1 MNRRVLILGAGVYQA
16 PLIQKA
22 KAIGCHVIVATWKG
36 DYPGLAQADETW
48 FVDTR
53 DHKKL
58 CQLCKANGVGAVL
71 TTGTD
76 VAIPS
81 LGYICDKLGLPGITH
96 ETSLLCSNK
105 MLAQE
110 RFAKHG
116 VPTAMHKCVRALDE
130 AIDAVRVIG
139 LPVIIKAPD
148 SSGSRGV
155 IAVNHERELDSAFEQ
170 AMIVSKQGTVLVEE
184 LLIGHEFGAQAI
196 VSGGQVLHCLCH
208 NDTVTPPPVS
218 VPIGHSCPFNMA
230 DEIQRQ
236 ALNVTQQAVAAL
248 GISNAICNV
257 DLIATEHGVHILEIG
272 ARIGATGI
280 PEIIRRH
287 FGIDLYALA
296 LQMAFGQSPQVEI
309 QPGPASAILII
320 RSHKTGML
328 TRCRISDHFEE
339 HPEIDAIHFDYPEGA
354 EVNAFLVGPDRI
366 GDIFVTGSTAY
377 EAETFAEK
385 VASELEI
392 EVVETV
398 DSIAQE
404 KE

>member
-1 MNRRVLILGAGVYQA
+1 LTRRVLILGAGVYQV

-22 KAIGCHVIVATWKG
+22 KAIGCHVIVATCRG

-53 DHKKL
+53 NHEEL
-58 CQLCKANGVGAVL
+58 CRLCKASGVEAVL

-81 LGYICDKLGLPGITH
+81 MGYICDQLGLPGITY
-96 ETSLLCSNK
+96 ETSQLCSNK
-105 MLAQE
+105 ILAQQ
-110 RFAKHG
+110 RFAEHG
-116 VPTAMHKCVRALDE
+116 VPAAMHKCVGDLDE
-130 AIDAVRVIG
+130 AIDAVRTIG

-155 IAVNHERELDSAFEQ
+155 ITVNYESELASAFEQ
-170 AMIVSKQGTVLVEE
+170 AMAVSQQDKVLVEE
-184 LLIGHEFGAQAI
+184 LLIGDEFGAQAI
-196 VSGGQVLHCLCH
+196 VSGGRVLHCLCH
-208 NDTVTPPPVS
+208 NDTVTPPPIS

-236 ALNVTQQAVAAL
+236 ALDVTQQAVSAL
-248 GISNAICNV
+248 GIDNAVCNV
-257 DLIATEHGVHILEIG
+257 DLLATEHGVHILEIG

-280 PEIIRRH
+280 PEIVRRH

-309 QPGPASAILII
+309 QPGPASATLII

-328 TRCRISDHFEE
+328 TRCRIPDHFKE
-339 HPEIDAIHFDYPEGA
+339 HPEIDSIHFDYPEGA

-366 GDIFVTGSTAY
+366 GDIFVTGSTAH
-377 EAETFAEK
+377 EAETFAAK

-392 EVVETV
+392 DVAETA
-398 DSIAQE
+398 DSTAQV
-404 KE
+404 